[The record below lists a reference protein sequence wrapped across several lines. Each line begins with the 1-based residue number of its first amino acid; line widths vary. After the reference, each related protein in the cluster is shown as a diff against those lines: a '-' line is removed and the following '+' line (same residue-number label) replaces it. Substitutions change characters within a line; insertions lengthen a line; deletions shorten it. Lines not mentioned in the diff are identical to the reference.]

1 VPPRACEEKRMKL
14 ALSLL
19 LLTGMLAHA
28 EQLNAQYLR
37 LEAELAAK
45 KK

>member
-1 VPPRACEEKRMKL
+1 MKDLENVATARVKDGRAN
-14 ALSLL
+14 AL
-19 LLTGMLAHA
+19 

-37 LEAELAAK
+37 LEAELATK